1 MVTVNVEK
9 EVAMDRNLFIT
20 ELMKDDKRF
29 CELAVKVTEDPKKM
43 VALSKLC
50 QYVYDLGA
58 AKGLDALLP

>member
-1 MVTVNVEK
+1 
-9 EVAMDRNLFIT
+9 MDRNLFIT

-58 AKGLDALLP
+58 AKGLDALLS